1 MRLSP
6 RAVEGVE
13 EVDSEAEDSEAVME
27 GEVMEEE
34 VRMRSSREPVGVAAS
49 PG

>member
-13 EVDSEAEDSEAVME
+13 EVEAEDLEE
-27 GEVMEEE
+27 EVMEEE
-34 VRMRSSREPVGVAAS
+34 VRMRSSREPVGVATS